1 MRTVPFWGSYLGKR
15 RIRKFSKEPETMPQ
29 FKSREEYERWRAERM
44 GGQGEGPQTQDQE
57 ERLQKPEPPEKVQTS
72 QIPRVTRP
80 PQRPHM
86 PQRPQPPPSDTG
98 FPLTGKGLRSVG
110 ELFRD
115 TWGLFKTRF
124 LTLIC
129 LYLLSVLFIVI
140 AVGMVA
146 GSGFLL
152 VSVLPISKNILI
164 GGLIAVGLVI
174 GSIAMSWGMAAFTI
188 ATVDDDLG
196 IREALGMGW
205 ERVWRF
211 IWVYSLF
218 GFIVGG
224 GFLLF
229 LIPGMIFLIWFLFSA
244 FVVVAEEEKGMGAL
258 LKSKE
263 YVKSNWFA
271 VFLRAFVIW
280 LVSVGLSVIPVLGP
294 ILSLLFIPFMMLF
307 IRLVYDDLRGL
318 KGKATLYPSMGTKFK
333 WIGTGA
339 LGYAVFPVI
348 LFFMMGASLTGPLLA
363 VKGML
368 SNSEKRFKS
377 TQKKATLPF
386 RMESGTPRQAGAEDS
401 RSQLQSEGSPWSEAK
416 KPEATGEAVI
426 VRDGVREIFVLQT
439 GFFSETRMANPSRA
453 SIQFQIPAEKHS
465 NARRIEML
473 LDATK
478 VGEHTVDGNFV
489 RDAFM
494 GRSGEPSE
502 QEYQPKFLYI
512 ADGGQVFF
520 PEDSCTVI
528 VTSPYD
534 ATPEGVFAG
543 EVKECI
549 ITSPGIHHT
558 LSAQFKMV
566 GVSSR

>member
-1 MRTVPFWGSYLGKR
+1 
-15 RIRKFSKEPETMPQ
+15 MPQ

-44 GGQGEGPQTQDQE
+44 GGQGENPQTQDQGE
-57 ERLQKPEPPEKVQTS
+57 KLQKPEPPQKVETPQP
-72 QIPRVTRP
+72 PRVA
-80 PQRPHM
+80 RPH
-86 PQRPQPPPSDTG
+86 QRPQTRQTPKTPPFDTG
-98 FPLTGKGLRSVG
+98 SPSTGKELRSLG

-115 TWGLFKTRF
+115 TWGLFKARF

-129 LYLLSVLFIVI
+129 LYLLSVVFIVL
-140 AVGMVA
+140 AAGMVA

-164 GGLIAVGLVI
+164 GGLIAVGI
-174 GSIAMSWGMAAFTI
+174 IAGSIAMSWGMAAFTI

-196 IREALGMGW
+196 VRDALGMGW
-205 ERVWRF
+205 GSVWRF
-211 IWVYSLF
+211 IWVSLLF

-229 LIPGMIFLIWFLFSA
+229 LVPGVIFLVWFLFSA
-244 FVVVAEEEKGMGAL
+244 FVVVSEEERGLGAL

-263 YVKSNWFA
+263 YVRSQWFD

-280 LVSVGLSVIPVLGP
+280 LVSVGLSVIPLVGP

-307 IRLVYDDLRGL
+307 IRLIYDDLRGL
-318 KGKATLYPSMGTKFK
+318 KGRGTLHPSMGTKFK

-339 LGYAVFPVI
+339 LGYAVFPVL
-348 LFFMMGASLTGPLLA
+348 LFFMMGASLTVPLFM

-377 TQKKATLPF
+377 TQKKATVPF
-386 RMESGTPRQAGAEDS
+386 RIESGTPQQAGAEEP
-401 RSQLQSEGSPWSEAK
+401 RSQLQSKGSPLSEAR
-416 KPEATGEAVI
+416 KPEATGEALI
-426 VRDGVREIFVLQT
+426 IRDGVRETFVLQT
-439 GFFSETRMANPSRA
+439 GFFSETRMANPRRA
-453 SIQFQIPAEKHS
+453 SIQFQIPAEKHG
-465 NARRIEML
+465 NARRIEMV

-478 VGEHTVDGNFV
+478 VGEHFVDGNFT

-494 GRSGEPSE
+494 GKSGDPSE
-502 QEYQPKFLYI
+502 QEYHAKFLYI

-520 PEDSCTVI
+520 PRDSCTVI

-534 ATPEGVFAG
+534 ATPDGVFAG
-543 EVKECI
+543 EVKDCI
-549 ITSPGIHHT
+549 LTSAGIHHT
-558 LSAQFKMV
+558 LSAQFKV
-566 GVSSR
+566 AGVSSR

>member
-1 MRTVPFWGSYLGKR
+1 
-15 RIRKFSKEPETMPQ
+15 MPQ
-29 FKSREEYERWRAERM
+29 FKSREEYERWKAERM
-44 GGQGEGPQTQDQE
+44 GGQGENLQTLDQE
-57 ERLQKPEPPEKVQTS
+57 EKLQKPEPPEKVQTP
-72 QIPRVTRP
+72 QTPRVTRP
-80 PQRPHM
+80 PQRPQT
-86 PQRPQPPPSDTG
+86 PQTPQPPPSDTG
-98 FPLTGKGLRSVG
+98 FPYTGKGLRTLG

-124 LTLIC
+124 LTLIS
-129 LYLLSVLFIVI
+129 LYLLSVVFIVL
-140 AVGMVA
+140 AAGMVA

-152 VSVLPISKNILI
+152 VSVLPISKNILM
-164 GGLIAVGLVI
+164 GGLIAVGIVV

-196 IREALGMGW
+196 IRDALGMGW

-229 LIPGMIFLIWFLFSA
+229 LIPGVIFLIWFLFSV
-244 FVVVAEEEKGMGAL
+244 FVVVAEEERGMGAL

-263 YVKSNWFA
+263 YVRSNWFD

-280 LVSVGLSVIPVLGP
+280 LVSVGLSVIPLVGP

-307 IRLVYDDLRGL
+307 IRLIYDDLREL
-318 KGKATLYPSMGTKFK
+318 KGKVTLHPPSMGTRFK

-348 LFFMMGASLTGPLLA
+348 LFFMMGASLSVPLFM

-368 SNSEKRFKS
+368 SNPENRFKS
-377 TQKKATLPF
+377 TQKKATVPI
-386 RMESGTPRQAGAEDS
+386 RMESGTPQRAGTEDS
-401 RSQLQSEGSPWSEAK
+401 RSQLQSRGSLVSEAR
-416 KPEATGEAVI
+416 KPEVTGEALI
-426 VRDGVREIFVLQT
+426 IRDGVKETFVLQT
-439 GFFSETRMANPSRA
+439 GFFSETRMANPRRA

-465 NARRIEML
+465 NARRIEMV
-473 LDATK
+473 LDATQ
-478 VGEHTVDGNFV
+478 VGEHSVDGDFV

-494 GRSGEPSE
+494 GKSGELSE
-502 QEYQPKFLYI
+502 QEYHPKFLYV
-512 ADGGQVFF
+512 ADGGQIFF
-520 PEDSCTVI
+520 PRDSCTVI

-543 EVKECI
+543 EVKDCI
-549 ITSPGIHHT
+549 ITSAGIHHT

>member
-1 MRTVPFWGSYLGKR
+1 
-15 RIRKFSKEPETMPQ
+15 MPQ
-29 FKSREEYERWRAERM
+29 FKSREAYERWKAERM
-44 GGQGEGPQTQDQE
+44 GGQGENSQPQDQE
-57 ERLQKPEPPEKVQTS
+57 ERLQKPEPPEKLEIPQTPR
-72 QIPRVTRP
+72 IPRP
-80 PQRPHM
+80 
-86 PQRPQPPPSDTG
+86 PQRPQPPQTPETPPFHTG
-98 FPLTGKGLRSVG
+98 FPPTVKGLRSLG

-129 LYLLSVLFIVI
+129 LYLLSVVFVVL
-140 AVGMVA
+140 AAGMVA

-152 VSVLPISKNILI
+152 VSVLPISKNMLI
-164 GGLIAVGLVI
+164 GGLIAVGIVA
-174 GSIAMSWGMAAFTI
+174 GSFAMSWGMAAFTI
-188 ATVDDDLG
+188 ATVDDDLR
-196 IREALGMGW
+196 IRDALGMGW

-229 LIPGMIFLIWFLFSA
+229 VIPGVIFLVWFLFSA
-244 FVVVAEEEKGMGAL
+244 FVAVAEEETGMGAL

-263 YVKSNWFA
+263 YVRSRWFD

-280 LVSVGLSVIPVLGP
+280 LVSVGLSVIPLVGP

-307 IRLVYDDLRGL
+307 IRLIYDDLRGL
-318 KGKATLYPSMGTKFK
+318 EEKPTLNPSVGTRFK
-333 WIGTGA
+333 WIGAGA

-348 LFFMMGASLTGPLLA
+348 LFFIMGASLTVPLFM
-363 VKGML
+363 VKGLL
-368 SNSEKRFKS
+368 SNPEKKFRS
-377 TQKKATLPF
+377 TQRKATVPF
-386 RMESGTPRQAGAEDS
+386 RMESGTPLQVGTEDS
-401 RSQLQSEGSPWSEAK
+401 RSQLQSRGSPLPEAR
-416 KPEATGEAVI
+416 KPEATGEALI
-426 VRDGVREIFVLQT
+426 TRDGVRETFVLQT
-439 GFFSETRMANPSRA
+439 GFFSETRMGNPKRA

-465 NARRIEML
+465 NARRIEMV

-478 VGEHTVDGNFV
+478 VGEHSVDGNFV

-494 GRSGEPSE
+494 GKAGEPSE
-502 QEYQPKFLYI
+502 QDYQPKFLYI

-520 PEDSCTVI
+520 PMDSCTVI
-528 VTSPYD
+528 VTSPYEG
-534 ATPEGVFAG
+534 TPDGVFAG
-543 EVKECI
+543 EVKDCVI
-549 ITSPGIHHT
+549 ASAGIHHT